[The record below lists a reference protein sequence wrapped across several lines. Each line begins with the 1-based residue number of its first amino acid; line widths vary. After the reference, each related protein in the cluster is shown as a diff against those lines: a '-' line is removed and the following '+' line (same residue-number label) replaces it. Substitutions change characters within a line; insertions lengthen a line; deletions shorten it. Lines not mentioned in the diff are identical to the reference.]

1 MEAAWGARVIF
12 DYYKHDPLT
21 LSGCDTADGLPRGA
35 RAVHGHFRP
44 HRYDCFKKA
53 FRLTFLREPV
63 DNLISIYCY
72 WKSCPEHG
80 NHVHSR
86 FLAEQPSILEFAT
99 YGGLQTLASETYFGG
114 YDMGRF
120 DFIGFHETRAKDLPE
135 LASLLGLPLG
145 EDVHENRT
153 SGNERQELASNPQ
166 IIAHLK
172 TCLSKDINFYE
183 SLFAARKA

>member
-1 MEAAWGARVIF
+1 MEAAWGARVIL

-44 HRYDCFKKA
+44 HRYDCFKEA

-86 FLAEQPSILEFAT
+86 FLAEQPSIFEFAT

-120 DFIGFHETRAKDLPE
+120 DFIGFHETRAQDLPE